1 MRATEQLGRYRLLD
15 LVTQD
20 AGVGGRDDVY
30 LWHGYDEVLDRPV
43 ALRVMSADDPRC
55 PAVLGAAQAA
65 AAVDD
70 RRLLRVLDIL
80 DLPATVADPA
90 RIAVVSEWAT
100 GRNLERTLQ
109 DRHGTPLAAPDAL
122 SLVAEVARAI
132 AAGGRENVG
141 HGRLRPSSVFITD
154 AGEVRVRGMAVD
166 AALFGPLPDLPDRK
180 QADVDALGSL
190 VYLLTTGYWP
200 GSATS
205 GASAS
210 AGDASVAA
218 PPAPRAG
225 DVVLPP
231 SQVRAAVPRSVDDV
245 VARSVV
251 TAARARGVARV
262 PDPAAFATMVGAALD
277 HVAPVSTT
285 TIRAV
290 PTSRGGRGL
299 RRALVW
305 TGRLVAVVVAVAAV
319 GGLAW
324 LGWQLVTSGGSESAD
339 TSTAIDEMLTAPAR
353 PVDDLNGSTIEQTF
367 PIQAFRSY
375 DPFGDD
381 DGNGKP
387 DKRKGRES
395 DELAITVNDEDPE
408 TAWLTSQYTTP
419 DLDGKEGVG
428 LILDLG
434 QPQDVQQ
441 LSLNLVGKGSNID
454 VRVADRVLPDPALW
468 TPLASAFAPKDTI
481 DIRAPRPVTGRYVLV
496 WFTQV
501 PPVEEV
507 SGQYQGGVRSAVVS
521 G

>member
-20 AGVGGRDDVY
+20 AGADGHEDVY
-30 LWHGYDEVLDRPV
+30 LWHGFDEVLDRAV
-43 ALRVMSADDPRC
+43 AMRVLDADDPRC

-65 AAVDD
+65 ALVDD
-70 RRLLRVLDIL
+70 RRLLRVLDIV
-80 DLPATVADPA
+80 DLPATRTDPA
-90 RIAVVSEWAT
+90 RVAVVSEWAS

-109 DRHGTPLAAPDAL
+109 DRGGTPFAAPEAL

-132 AAGGRENVG
+132 AAESRHSVS

-200 GSATS
+200 G
-205 GASAS
+205 
-210 AGDASVAA
+210 DAPVAA
-218 PPAPRAG
+218 PPAPRSG
-225 DVVLPP
+225 DIVLPP
-231 SQVRAAVPRSVDDV
+231 SQVRAAVPRGVDDV

-251 TAARARGVARV
+251 TAARSRGVARV

-285 TIRAV
+285 VRAV
-290 PTSRGGRGL
+290 PKTPGQRWA
-299 RRALVW
+299 RRILVW
-305 TGRLVAVVVAVAAV
+305 TGRLIAVL
-319 GGLAW
+319 LAIALVLGIGW
-324 LGWQLVTSGGSESAD
+324 AGWQLVTSTSGSTEAA
-339 TSTAIDEMLTAPAR
+339 TSGIDEMLTSPAR
-353 PVDDLNGSTIEQTF
+353 PVDDLSSSTIEQTF
-367 PIQAFRSY
+367 PIAEFRSY

-395 DELAITVNDEDPE
+395 EDLAITVNDDDPD
-408 TAWLTSQYTTP
+408 TAWLTSQYSSP

-428 LILDLG
+428 LVLDLG
-434 QPQDVQQ
+434 QPEDVQQ
-441 LSLNLVGKGSNID
+441 VSLNLVGKGSNVDI
-454 VRVADRVLPDPALW
+454 RVADRILPDPALW
-468 TPLASAFAPKDTI
+468 TPLASAFAPRDRI
-481 DIRAPRPVTGRYVLV
+481 DVRSPRPVTGRFVLI

-501 PPVEEV
+501 PPEV
-507 SGQYQGGVRSAVVS
+507 DEGTGVYQGGVRSVVVS

>member
-20 AGVGGRDDVY
+20 AGAGGHEDVD
-30 LWHGYDEVLDRPV
+30 LWHGFDEVLDRPV
-43 ALRVMSADDPRC
+43 ALRVLAADDPRT

-65 AAVDD
+65 ARVDD

-80 DLPATVADPA
+80 DLPATATDPA
-90 RIAVVSEWAT
+90 RVAVVSEWAS
-100 GRNLERTLQ
+100 GRNLERTIE
-109 DRHGTPLAAPDAL
+109 DRHGTPLAAPEAL

-132 AAGGRENVG
+132 AAGARENVA

-154 AGEVRVRGMAVD
+154 AGEVRVRGLSVD
-166 AALFGPLPDLPDRK
+166 AALFGPLPDLPDRQ

-200 GSATS
+200 G
-205 GASAS
+205 
-210 AGDASVAA
+210 DAPVAA
-218 PPAPRAG
+218 PAAPRNG
-225 DVVLPP
+225 QVVLPP
-231 SQVRAAVPRSVDDV
+231 SQVRAAVPRGVDDV

-285 TIRAV
+285 TIRPAAS
-290 PTSRGGRGL
+290 PGR
-299 RRALVW
+299 RRIRTVLVML
-305 TGRLVAVVVAVAAV
+305 GRLVAVVVAAALVA
-319 GGLAW
+319 GIAW
-324 LGWQLVTSGGSESAD
+324 GGWQLLTGGPDTSAD
-339 TSTAIDEMLTAPAR
+339 DSSAVVDEILTSPAR
-353 PVDDLNGSTIEQTF
+353 PVDDLSGSTIERTY
-367 PIQAFRSY
+367 PIVRYRSY

-395 DELAITVNDEDPE
+395 DELAVTVNDDDPD
-408 TAWLTSQYTTP
+408 TAWLTSQYASP

-428 LILDLG
+428 LVLDLG

-441 LSLNLVGKGSNID
+441 LSMNLVGAGSGID
-454 VRVADRVLPDPALW
+454 VRVADRIYPDPALW
-468 TPLASAFAPKDTI
+468 TPLAAAFAPRDRI
-481 DIRAPRPVTGRYVLV
+481 DLRAPRPVTGRYVLV

-501 PPVEEV
+501 PPAEDQGTGV
-507 SGQYQGGVRSAVVS
+507 YQGGVRSVVVS

>member
-20 AGVGGRDDVY
+20 PGADGREDVY
-30 LWHGYDEVLDRPV
+30 LWHGYDDVLDRAV
-43 ALRVMSADDPRC
+43 AMRIMSADDPRC

-65 AAVDD
+65 ALVDD

-80 DLPATVADPA
+80 DLPASGDEPA
-90 RIAVVSEWAT
+90 RVAVVSEWAS
-100 GRNLERTLQ
+100 GRNLERTIQ
-109 DRHGTPLAAPDAL
+109 DRHGTPFAAAEAL

-132 AAGGRENVG
+132 AAGGKENVS

-190 VYLLTTGYWP
+190 VYLLTTGCWP
-200 GSATS
+200 GDAPVSA
-205 GASAS
+205 A
-210 AGDASVAA
+210 
-218 PPAPRAG
+218 PAPRAG

-231 SQVRAAVPRSVDDV
+231 SQVRAAVPRGVDDV

-285 TIRAV
+285 TVRSTVGSPGRRRLHRA
-290 PTSRGGRGL
+290 
-299 RRALVW
+299 AVW
-305 TGRLVAVVVAVAAV
+305 TGRLVAVVLGIALVA
-319 GGLAW
+319 GLAW
-324 LGWQLVTSGGSESAD
+324 AGWSLITSSSTTAESA
-339 TSTAIDEMLTAPAR
+339 STGIDEMLTAPAR
-353 PVDDLNGSTIEQTF
+353 PVDDLSGSTIEQTY
-367 PIQAFRSY
+367 PIAAFRSY

-387 DKRKGRES
+387 DKRRGRES
-395 DELAITVNDEDPE
+395 DDLAVTVNDDDPD

-441 LSLNLVGKGSNID
+441 VSLNLVGAGSNLDI
-454 VRVADRVLPDPALW
+454 RVADRVLPDPALW
-468 TPLASAFAPKDTI
+468 TPLASAFAPRDRI
-481 DIRAPRPVTGRYVLV
+481 DIRSPRPITGRYVLV

-501 PPVEEV
+501 PPALDQGTGV
-507 SGQYQGGVRSAVVS
+507 YQGGVRSAVVS

>member
-20 AGVGGRDDVY
+20 PGLEDHADVF
-30 LWHGYDEVLDRPV
+30 LWHAYDEVLDRPV
-43 ALRVMSADDPRC
+43 AMRVLDADDPRT

-65 AAVDD
+65 ALVDD
-70 RRLLRVLDIL
+70 RRLLRVLDIIEL
-80 DLPATVADPA
+80 TATTTDPT
-90 RIAVVSEWAT
+90 RVAVVSEWAS

-109 DRHGTPLAAPDAL
+109 DRGGTPFATPDAL
-122 SLVAEVARAI
+122 SLVAEVARAVS
-132 AAGGRENVG
+132 AGARQNVA

-154 AGEVRVRGMAVD
+154 AGEIRVRGLAVD
-166 AALFGPLPDLPDRK
+166 AALFGPLPDLPDRSA
-180 QADVDALGSL
+180 ADVDALGSL

-200 GSATS
+200 G
-205 GASAS
+205 
-210 AGDASVAA
+210 DAPVDA
-218 PPAPRAG
+218 PAAPRAG

-262 PDPAAFATMVGAALD
+262 TDATGFATMVGAALD
-277 HVAPVSTT
+277 HVAPLTTT
-285 TIRAV
+285 TIRPV
-290 PTSRGGRGL
+290 NSSPVRRGL
-299 RRALVW
+299 RRGLVW
-305 TGRLVAVVVAVAAV
+305 AGRLVVVALAALLVAGV
-319 GGLAW
+319 AW
-324 LGWQLVTSGGSESAD
+324 TGWSLVTSGQQTAD
-339 TSTAIDEMLTAPAR
+339 DGPLVADEILTSPAR
-353 PVDDLNGSTIEQTF
+353 PVDDLSGSTLEQTY
-367 PIQAFRSY
+367 PITRFRSY

-395 DELAITVNDEDPE
+395 EELAATVNDDDPD
-408 TAWLTSQYTTP
+408 TAWLTSQYTSP

-428 LILDLG
+428 LVLDLG

-441 LSLNLVGKGSNID
+441 VRLNLVGQGSNVDI
-454 VRVADRVLPDPALW
+454 RVADRILPDPALW
-468 TPLASAFAPKDTI
+468 TPLASAFAPRDRI
-481 DIRAPRPVTGRYVLV
+481 SIRSPRPVTGRYVLV

-501 PPVEEV
+501 PPAVD
-507 SGQYQGGVRSAVVS
+507 SGTGVYQGGVRSAVVS